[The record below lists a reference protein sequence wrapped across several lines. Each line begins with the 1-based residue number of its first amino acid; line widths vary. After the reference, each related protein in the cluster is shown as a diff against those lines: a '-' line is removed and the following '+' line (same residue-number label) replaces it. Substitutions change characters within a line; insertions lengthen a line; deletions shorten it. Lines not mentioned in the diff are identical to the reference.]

1 MQAENSVL
9 VQSEVADYQTVCS
22 KKDDSAF
29 MYEIYKICSNLISAE
44 IKTFKGELQ
53 ITTTLTAEYSN
64 YHGR

>member
-9 VQSEVADYQTVCS
+9 VQSEVTDYQTVYS

-29 MYEIYKICSNLISAE
+29 MYEIYKIFSNLISAE
-44 IKTFKGELQ
+44 INTFKGELQ